1 MDINGK
7 ISPIIHCNQLKP
19 VGAPII
25 HQPIPAQRPP
35 KDCTPQCHLK
45 SKPSVF
51 DELIYDEEEGQDT
64 APPQH
69 PIIDHGWCNLSQNSI
84 IYFKRETGNGVTRC
98 YHVTYINCHNYVF
111 APFCGFSPGHC
122 MCKFSCC
129 LVMDMIAFVIY
140 RVIFHL

>member
-7 ISPIIHCNQLKP
+7 ISPIIHCYQLKP

-35 KDCTPQCHLK
+35 KDCMTQCHLK

-51 DELIYDEEEGQDT
+51 DELIYDEEEGQDS

-69 PIIDHGWCNLSQNSI
+69 SIIDHGWCNLSQNSI
-84 IYFKRETGNGVTRC
+84 LSGRTRSS
-98 YHVTYINCHNYVF
+98 N
-111 APFCGFSPGHC
+111 
-122 MCKFSCC
+122 
-129 LVMDMIAFVIY
+129 
-140 RVIFHL
+140 R